1 MWSARSHQGGW
12 SAEIIQCLGLALPL
26 ALTQVAQAATNFVD
40 TAMLGMLGSS
50 QLAAGGL
57 GSMLFMFLWILGIN
71 VVGAINPLIAAAYG
85 AGRSQAIAPLV
96 EQGVWL
102 AFFLSL
108 PITGILLH
116 PAPFLQ
122 HLGQEPQ
129 LIQQVV
135 PYLQSIAW
143 GYFPALLFA
152 VQRNFVSA
160 LSQPR
165 SVLMIMVVAVGVN
178 AIANYGLMF
187 GRWGLPALGIAGVGW
202 ASTITYWSMAI
213 ALTIYVL
220 AQPAFQPYQLFTSL
234 YRFRLQLF
242 KQIVALGL
250 PMGALALF
258 EAGLFT
264 AATVLAAQLGV
275 TVLAAHQIALQTVA
289 LTFMVPLGISYA
301 TTVRVGQ
308 YWGQRNLMAARRAGY
323 VGLGLGAG
331 FMSLM
336 AIALLLIPRSIISLY
351 LDIGNPE
358 NQAVVQQA
366 IALLAVGGM
375 FQLVDGIQ
383 VIAGGALKGLQD
395 TKVPMMMAGT
405 AYWGVGLP
413 VSYFVAFR
421 WGWGGVG
428 LWLGL
433 ASGLA
438 IAALCLTGRFHHQI
452 TQHIVNQKKVLREKN
467 LDHLV

>member
-1 MWSARSHQGGW
+1 M
-12 SAEIIQCLGLALPL
+12 IQCLGLALPL
-26 ALTQVAQAATNFVD
+26 AFVQVAQAATSFVD
-40 TAMLGMLGSS
+40 TAMLGLLGSS

-71 VVGAINPLIAAAYG
+71 VIGAINPLIAAAHG
-85 AGRSQAIAPLV
+85 AGQSKSIAPLV

-102 AFFLSL
+102 AVFLAI
-108 PITGILLH
+108 PVTGILLH
-116 PAPFLQ
+116 PTPLLRGLSQ
-122 HLGQEPQ
+122 DPQ
-129 LIQQVV
+129 LVEQVV
-135 PYLQSIAW
+135 PYLQAIAW
-143 GYFPALLFA
+143 GYFPAMLFA

-160 LSQPR
+160 LSRPR
-165 SVLMIMVVAVGVN
+165 SVVVIMIIAVGVN

-220 AQPAFQPYQLFTSL
+220 IQPTFRPYGRFTRL
-234 YRFRLQLF
+234 YRFRPPLF
-242 KQIVALGL
+242 RRIIALGI
-250 PMGALALF
+250 PMGVLALF
-258 EAGLFT
+258 EVGLFSAST
-264 AATVLAAQLGV
+264 ILAAQLGV
-275 TVLAAHQIALQTVA
+275 TVLAAHQISIQTVA
-289 LTFMVPLGISYA
+289 MTFMVPLGISHA

-308 YWGQRNLMAARRAGY
+308 YWGQRHLVAARRAGY
-323 VGLGLGAG
+323 VGLGLGAS
-331 FMSLM
+331 FMALV
-336 AIALLLIPRSIISLY
+336 AIPILLIPRSIISLY

-358 NQAVVQQA
+358 NQVVVQQA

-383 VIAGGALKGLQD
+383 VIASGALKGLQD
-395 TKVPMMMAGT
+395 TKVPMIMAGT

-413 VSYFVAFR
+413 VSYFAAFR

-438 IAALCLTGRFHHQI
+438 IAAITLTGRFHHQMAQQI
-452 TQHIVNQKKVLREKN
+452 AHQEKILREKKP
-467 LDHLV
+467 DHLV